1 MLPTKPQFRKILLF
15 ISKPDSMKKASY
27 EEKNLIIEI
36 LTQSFE
42 TNKSVNYIVNQDK
55 KRYRRIRA
63 LMDYSF
69 EVCFLF
75 GEVFISDDKKACA
88 LIMYPDQKRA
98 SLKSIFLDIKLIIQ
112 CTGISNVK
120 KTLDRETLIK
130 KIQPKEP
137 MIYLWFIGVYLDD
150 QNKGFGSELLQSII
164 EFSEEKNK
172 PIYLETSTLRNLP
185 WYQKFGFEVYSE
197 QDLSYRLYF
206 LKRNLTK

>member
-1 MLPTKPQFRKILLF
+1 
-15 ISKPDSMKKASY
+15 MKKASY